1 MKKFLTNFIFIAIIS
16 LFNISVVLAETV
28 VYNVQSGIYHN
39 YGCASANRCTKNCIK
54 IDKKEA
60 VKRGGRPCKNC
71 GG

>member
-1 MKKFLTNFIFIAIIS
+1 MKKFLSTIIFIAIVS
-16 LFNISVVLAETV
+16 LFNVSMVFAETV

-39 YGCASANRCTKNCIK
+39 VSCSSANRCTKNCIR

-60 VKRGGRPCKNC
+60 IKRGGRPCKNC